1 MQDRVSLY
9 PGRVKLEPVAGQ
21 ANLYDLTRADQPT
34 QEGTPL
40 NKASLLSDA
49 TETAMFGAAANRTV
63 DEAFSGL
70 AAQIKLIMSNTA
82 AITLTLK
89 DSAGHAIPGVLVQG
103 ILTES
108 GQAVY
113 SSTDGVAA
121 GYVAEGSQTIKI
133 TGYADIE
140 DYTETIA
147 VTKGTTITKALT
159 LTTRNFLKITSSKSV
174 MFSGNVNT
182 VDVTV
187 VGGGG
192 GGSSSATTQY
202 GRQCGGNGGG
212 GGYCVLQTDVSVQDN
227 QSYAAIIGAGGT
239 GGVSL
244 DGASGEG
251 QIGKD
256 GGQSSFMGVT
266 AAGGKGGKSNTAD
279 SSTVNRSA
287 AANGNGAG
295 GLAAYH
301 ISMSSYSGS
310 KGENGTVEGYI
321 SFSEKGLFGGGG
333 GGGMGSYQEN
343 GGYQAHYP
351 GYDGGLPY
359 GAAGGAINTS
369 SNKYNGHNAV
379 ANTGGG
385 GGGSGLEQ
393 QDDGSS
399 AHNANGGSGG
409 SGVVTIRMHLK
420 SAA

>member
-40 NKASLLSDA
+40 NKANLLSDA

-63 DEAFSGL
+63 DEAFAGL
-70 AAQIKLIMSNTA
+70 AVQIKLIMSNTA

-113 SSTDGVAA
+113 SGTDGVAA
-121 GYVAEGSQTIKI
+121 GHIAEGSQTIKV

-159 LTTRNFLKITSSKSV
+159 LTTRNFFKITSSKSV
-174 MFSGNVNT
+174 KFSGNVNT

-192 GGSSSATTQY
+192 GGGGGAASNSNAGQI
-202 GRQCGGNGGG
+202 GGNGGG
-212 GGYCVLQTDVSVQDN
+212 GGYCVAQAGQQVSPNVA
-227 QSYAAIIGAGGT
+227 YPAIIGAGGN
-239 GGVSL
+239 GG
-244 DGASGEG
+244 
-251 QIGKD
+251 
-256 GGQSSFMGVT
+256 
-266 AAGGKGGKSNTAD
+266 
-279 SSTVNRSA
+279 A
-287 AANGNGAG
+287 AAPYEWEGTSGGNGGSTSFLGITANGGNGATANSVDSTPIAASGNGSG
-295 GLAAYH
+295 GRA
-301 ISMSSYSGS
+301 SYKWSGTYTSVPTSGS
-310 KGENGTVEGYI
+310 PGTVQGYA
-321 SFSEKGLFGGGG
+321 SFDSTALYGGGG
-333 GGGMGSYQEN
+333 GGGAGNGNGNSGAGATGGSQYGGN
-343 GGYQAHYP
+343 GGDW
-351 GYDGGLPY
+351 DGDIDGKS
-359 GAAGGAINTS
+359 AQN
-369 SNKYNGHNAV
+369 
-379 ANTGGG
+379 NTGGG
-385 GGGSGLEQ
+385 GGGGGANRNN
-393 QDDGSS
+393 DDCEAGK
-399 AHNANGGSGG
+399 GGSGG